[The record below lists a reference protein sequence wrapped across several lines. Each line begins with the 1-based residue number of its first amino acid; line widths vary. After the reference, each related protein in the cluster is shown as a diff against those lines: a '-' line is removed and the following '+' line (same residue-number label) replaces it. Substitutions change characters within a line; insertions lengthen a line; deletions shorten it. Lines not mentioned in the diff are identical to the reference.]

1 MKPIE
6 LSPFRIVRT
15 TARVSSLRPR
25 KCEPHGAPAQRALK
39 HGPGISV
46 HDSAIVFPSCA
57 NDGAAK
63 ATEARLRSTESIYDS
78 FSQHR
83 VSELKCKTSER
94 AIRHTNTRMVPVSD
108 GTWSRLIIAS
118 LRLKAPGSSP
128 SKSGLK
134 SERGYPFPRQATV
147 GLRNCR
153 DSLSYLRE
161 YPDAARRIRPV
172 PDASSPSCRS

>member
-94 AIRHTNTRMVPVSD
+94 AIRHTNTRMVPSM
-108 GTWSRLIIAS
+108 T
-118 LRLKAPGSSP
+118 
-128 SKSGLK
+128 GL
-134 SERGYPFPRQATV
+134 EFA
-147 GLRNCR
+147 
-153 DSLSYLRE
+153 
-161 YPDAARRIRPV
+161 
-172 PDASSPSCRS
+172 